1 MIDKSNFI
9 EIIFSAEAR
18 AEVIAVIRPACV
30 VAKRTRLWAH
40 GLFLRSETEAANFG
54 LNIAQNECP
63 VWQFPAG
70 EQWLSEGGEDLAS
83 PVGWGRGKYHPRA
96 WEEKDVTHAP

>member
-9 EIIFSAEAR
+9 GITFSAEAR

-30 VAKRTRLWAH
+30 VAKQTRLWAH

-54 LNIAQNECP
+54 LNVTQNEHP
-63 VWQFPAG
+63 AWWFPP
-70 EQWLSEGGEDLAS
+70 WGGEDLAS
-83 PVGWGRGKYHPRA
+83 PVGWGRGKYHPGA
-96 WEEKDVTHAP
+96 WEGKGVTRAP